1 MDWFPYDGDFDHE
14 IITEEI
20 FNGKQI
26 FFAVFPNEMRWH
38 YSPDLPF
45 YISALSHFSRPK
57 VPHKWQSNT
66 CLSGV
71 MIMNIFFL
79 GFFDDFLPY

>member
-45 YISALSHFSRPK
+45 YISALSHF
-57 VPHKWQSNT
+57 
-66 CLSGV
+66 
-71 MIMNIFFL
+71 
-79 GFFDDFLPY
+79 